1 MPIKPHPATLRGY
14 APAGVATAV
23 DVVPAP
29 IPVRV
34 LADDA
39 VTRDAMLAC
48 LRSRPETRVLI
59 NGDAE
64 PARVVL
70 ILADRITDATLDRMQ
85 DAVSVATN
93 ATTPT
98 AATTL
103 TVGAASAAANT
114 IATAPA
120 PAPAPAPSASA
131 AVTPP
136 TAAIATPPLDLGF
149 VLVGDGLRA
158 HHLLA
163 AIAHGPLSVIA
174 RRDADTDRV
183 VRAVVGVPAGRLEL
197 PDDAVGWLVARLR
210 AIHRDVLA
218 PRGLTAAGLGTREV
232 EVLRLL
238 AEGLDTAEIA
248 QAMNYSERT
257 VKSIIHGV
265 LTRCRLRNR
274 AHAVAFAL
282 RSGAL

>member
-1 MPIKPHPATLRGY
+1 VLTKAWPAFPADPVY
-14 APAGVATAV
+14 AATGMTAAGEPAL
-23 DVVPAP
+23 AP

-39 VTRDAMLAC
+39 FTRDAMLAC
-48 LRSRPETRVLI
+48 LRPRAEIRVL
-59 NGDAE
+59 NAGDAG

-70 ILADRITDATLDRMQ
+70 VLSDQVTDETLARMRQ
-85 DAVSVATN
+85 
-93 ATTPT
+93 
-98 AATTL
+98 AAFPAALPAGTSSTFS
-103 TVGAASAAANT
+103 TASASG
-114 IATAPA
+114 TASTES
-120 PAPAPAPSASA
+120 PSHE
-131 AVTPP
+131 V
-136 TAAIATPPLDLGF
+136 GF

-158 HHLLA
+158 HHLLGA
-163 AIAHGPLSVIA
+163 VAHGALSVIA

-183 VRAVVGVPAGRLEL
+183 VRAIVGIPEGRLEM
-197 PDDAVGWLVARLR
+197 PDDAVGWLVTRLR
-210 AIHRDVLA
+210 TIHRDVLQ

-248 QAMNYSERT
+248 RAMNYSERT

>member
-1 MPIKPHPATLRGY
+1 VLTKAWPAFPADPVY
-14 APAGVATAV
+14 AAAGVTV
-23 DVVPAP
+23 SGELVPAP

-34 LADDA
+34 LADDPF
-39 VTRDAMLAC
+39 TRDAMLAC
-48 LRSRPETRVLI
+48 LRPRPEIRVLTSADS
-59 NGDAE
+59 GS
-64 PARVVL
+64 ARVVL
-70 ILADRITDATLDRMQ
+70 VLSDQVTDETLVRMRQ
-85 DAVSVATN
+85 AALPAAPTANAVGTAGTAIAASVA
-93 ATTPT
+93 
-98 AATTL
+98 
-103 TVGAASAAANT
+103 SDS
-114 IATAPA
+114 
-120 PAPAPAPSASA
+120 APSE
-131 AVTPP
+131 V
-136 TAAIATPPLDLGF
+136 GF

-158 HHLLA
+158 HHLLGA
-163 AIAHGPLSVIA
+163 VAHGPLSVIA

-183 VRAVVGVPAGRLEL
+183 VRAIVGIPAGRLEM
-197 PDDAVGWLVARLR
+197 PGDAVGWLVTRLR
-210 AIHRDVLA
+210 TIHRDVLE

>member
-1 MPIKPHPATLRGY
+1 MLTKAWPAFPADPVNVPVGMTAAGES
-14 APAGVATAV
+14 APG
-23 DVVPAP
+23 P
-29 IPVRV
+29 IPVRI

-39 VTRDAMLAC
+39 FTRDAMLAC
-48 LRSRPETRVLI
+48 LSPRLEIRVLTP
-59 NGDAE
+59 GDSG

-70 ILADRITDATLDRMQ
+70 VLSDQVTDETLARMRQ
-85 DAVSVATN
+85 AAGVASD
-93 ATTPT
+93 
-98 AATTL
+98 
-103 TVGAASAAANT
+103 SAG
-114 IATAPA
+114 PE
-120 PAPAPAPSASA
+120 
-131 AVTPP
+131 V
-136 TAAIATPPLDLGF
+136 GF
-149 VLVGDGLRA
+149 VLVGDGLSA
-158 HHLLA
+158 HHLLG
-163 AIAHGPLSVIA
+163 AIAHGPLSVIG

-183 VRAVVGVPAGRLEL
+183 VRAIVGIPQGRLEM
-197 PDDAVGWLVARLR
+197 PDDAVGWLVTRLR
-210 AIHRDVLA
+210 TIHRDVLE

-248 QAMNYSERT
+248 QAMSYSERT

>member
-1 MPIKPHPATLRGY
+1 MLTEAWPAFP
-14 APAGVATAV
+14 ADPVCAGVGVAGVVAEAVAAGTAGMAV
-23 DVVPAP
+23 AVAGRRVQAP

-39 VTRDAMLAC
+39 FTRDAMLAC
-48 LRSRPETRVLI
+48 LRPRAEIRVLAA
-59 NGDAE
+59 GE
-64 PARVVL
+64 VGPTRVVL
-70 ILADRITDATLDRMQ
+70 VLSDQVTDETLARVRE
-85 DAVSVATN
+85 
-93 ATTPT
+93 
-98 AATTL
+98 AAF
-103 TVGAASAAANT
+103 V
-114 IATAPA
+114 
-120 PAPAPAPSASA
+120 SASA
-131 AVTPP
+131 ASAVTTA
-136 TAAIATPPLDLGF
+136 TAASRESASHEVGF

-158 HHLLA
+158 HHLLG
-163 AIAHGPLSVIA
+163 AIAHGPVSVIA

-183 VRAVVGVPAGRLEL
+183 VRAIVGIPAGRLEM
-197 PDDAVGWLVARLR
+197 PGDAVGWLVTRLR
-210 AIHRDVLA
+210 TIHRDVLE
-218 PRGLTAAGLGTREV
+218 PRGLTVAGLGTREV

-248 QAMNYSERT
+248 EAMNYSERT

>member
-1 MPIKPHPATLRGY
+1 MPHRATLRGY
-14 APAGVATAV
+14 APSGAEAGADPVWPAFPADPVFIGAGTTASRGAAP
-23 DVVPAP
+23 VPAP

-34 LADDA
+34 MADDA

-48 LRSRPETRVLI
+48 LRPRPEIRVL
-59 NGDAE
+59 NSVDAD

-70 ILADRITDATLDRMQ
+70 VLAEQVTDGTLDRMRQ
-85 DAVSVATN
+85 SV
-93 ATTPT
+93 
-98 AATTL
+98 
-103 TVGAASAAANT
+103 
-114 IATAPA
+114 
-120 PAPAPAPSASA
+120 SASHE
-131 AVTPP
+131 V
-136 TAAIATPPLDLGF
+136 GF

-158 HHLLA
+158 HHLLG

-174 RRDADTDRV
+174 RRDADTDRI
-183 VRAVVGVPAGRLEL
+183 VRAIVGVPQGRLEL
-197 PDDAVGWLVARLR
+197 PDDAVGWLVARLQT
-210 AIHRDVLA
+210 IHRDVLE

-238 AEGLDTAEIA
+238 AEGLDTAQIA
-248 QAMNYSERT
+248 QEMNYSERT

>member
-1 MPIKPHPATLRGY
+1 VLTKAWPAFPADPVY
-14 APAGVATAV
+14 AAAGMTAAGESAA
-23 DVVPAP
+23 AP

-39 VTRDAMLAC
+39 FTRDAMLAC
-48 LRSRPETRVLI
+48 LRPRSEIRVLASC
-59 NGDAE
+59 DAG

-70 ILADRITDATLDRMQ
+70 VLSDQVTDETLARMRQAAFPAAGAAGTPSTAT
-85 DAVSVATN
+85 
-93 ATTPT
+93 
-98 AATTL
+98 
-103 TVGAASAAANT
+103 AASAE
-114 IATAPA
+114 
-120 PAPAPAPSASA
+120 S
-131 AVTPP
+131 TPYEV
-136 TAAIATPPLDLGF
+136 GF

-158 HHLLA
+158 HHLLG
-163 AIAHGPLSVIA
+163 AIAHGPLSVLA

-183 VRAVVGVPAGRLEL
+183 VRAIVGIPEGRLEM
-197 PDDAVGWLVARLR
+197 PDDAVGWLVTRLR
-210 AIHRDVLA
+210 TIHRDVLE

>member
-1 MPIKPHPATLRGY
+1 MPINAWPAF
-14 APAGVATAV
+14 PADPVHAASGMTAIGGRAG
-23 DVVPAP
+23 AP

-39 VTRDAMLAC
+39 ITRESMHAC
-48 LRSRPETRVLI
+48 LRPRPEIRVLGP
-59 NGDAE
+59 GDTG

-70 ILADRITDATLDRMQ
+70 VLSDQVTDETLARMRQ
-85 DAVSVATN
+85 
-93 ATTPT
+93 
-98 AATTL
+98 AANP
-103 TVGAASAAANT
+103 SAAAST
-114 IATAPA
+114 RRGPHEGGSHEGAPYEA
-120 PAPAPAPSASA
+120 GSHEAGPHGE
-131 AVTPP
+131 V
-136 TAAIATPPLDLGF
+136 GF
-149 VLVGDGLRA
+149 VLIGDGLRA
-158 HHLLA
+158 HHLLG

-183 VRAVVGVPAGRLEL
+183 VRAITGIPEGRLEM
-197 PDDAVGWLVARLR
+197 PDDAVGWLVTRLR
-210 AIHRDVLA
+210 TIHRDVLE